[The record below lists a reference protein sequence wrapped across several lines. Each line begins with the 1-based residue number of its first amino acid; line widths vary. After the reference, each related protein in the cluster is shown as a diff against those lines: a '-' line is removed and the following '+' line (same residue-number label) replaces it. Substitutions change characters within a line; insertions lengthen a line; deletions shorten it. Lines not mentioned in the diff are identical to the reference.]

1 MLGSLTAHVA
11 RELCTAAEK
20 PLSRGVAAG
29 DENSSTPE
37 YGTSRSGHPLCT
49 RKLGQAP
56 PPQPPPPQTPQKVSV
71 PQTWPPPRQRQ
82 LGRPPRSPPSSMH
95 GARRVASDAAAPQ
108 GPHTTPRHTT
118 VTQTYRG
125 RGEHVSRSGAARG
138 SPTSARAAAPRTASR
153 GWPPPRPMDC
163 TGRVALA
170 GFPTM
175 VRLSAERVPLWL
187 DPTARSGGGPSMP
200 SRPCWPLACHPTGR
214 EEANSVERHQAA
226 AAQFRTRGP
235 TSPARSVSVRT
246 KKVKRS
252 P

>member
-1 MLGSLTAHVA
+1 MKILRHRSTAPAEVDILFARASWGKRQPHNPHPRRHRTKCQSRRRGRRRGSGSWDALPGA
-11 RELCTAAEK
+11 
-20 PLSRGVAAG
+20 
-29 DENSSTPE
+29 
-37 YGTSRSGHPLCT
+37 
-49 RKLGQAP
+49 
-56 PPQPPPPQTPQKVSV
+56 
-71 PQTWPPPRQRQ
+71 
-82 LGRPPRSPPSSMH
+82 PPSSMH

-108 GPHTTPRHTT
+108 GPYTTPRHTA

-226 AAQFRTRGP
+226 AEQFRTRGP
-235 TSPARSVSVRT
+235 TSPARAVSVRT